1 MTKVHVVSGFLGAG
15 KTTFIKKLLMAL
27 KDEKIVI
34 LENEFGEVGIDG
46 DLIKGS
52 GYDVIELEQG
62 CICCS
67 LKINFM
73 DAILEIV
80 DSMNPDHIIVEP
92 TGIGL
97 LSEIINIMKNDKIK
111 EKCTL
116 NSLITIIDSINYL
129 DQLDAFGDFFQDQIR
144 CASTLIL
151 SKTTE
156 VADNIIDEILDSLKN
171 LNPDA
176 YIITDD
182 WENFS
187 SETLKALL
195 AGELNKD
202 IESIEAM
209 EDYHLPH
216 DISSISVVVEDNL
229 SKDKLENILDK
240 LSTGD
245 FGQVLRGKGFVKNE
259 DDLLEFNYVN
269 GQYIINKSHLKNV
282 EKMCFIGK
290 GLKEEEI
297 KMLFN

>member
-15 KTTFIKKLLMAL
+15 KTTFIKKLLGAL

-46 DLIKGS
+46 DIIKGS
-52 GYDVIELEQG
+52 GFDVIELEQG

-73 DAILEIV
+73 DAILKIV

-97 LSEIINIMKNDKIK
+97 LSEIINIMKNDKIR

-116 NSLITIIDSINYL
+116 NSLITIIDSVNYL
-129 DQLDAFGDFFQDQIR
+129 DQLDGFGDFFRDQIR

-156 VADNIIDEILDSLKN
+156 VTDDVVDKTLNSLKE
-171 LNPDA
+171 LNSDA

-182 WENFS
+182 WKNFS
-187 SETLKALL
+187 HETLRALL

-216 DISSISVVVEDNL
+216 DISSISVAVVDNL
-229 SKDKLENILDK
+229 SKDKLENILNE

-245 FGQVLRGKGFVKNE
+245 FGQVLRGKGFIKNE
-259 DDLLEFNYVN
+259 GKILEFNYVN
-269 GQYIINKSHLKNV
+269 GQYIINRSHLKDV
-282 EKMCFIGK
+282 EKICFIGK
-290 GLKEEEI
+290 GLKKEEI

>member
-15 KTTFIKKLLMAL
+15 KTTFIKKLLGAL

-46 DLIKGS
+46 DIIKGS
-52 GYDVIELEQG
+52 GFDVIELEQG

-73 DAILEIV
+73 DAILKIV

-97 LSEIINIMKNDKIK
+97 LSEIINIMKNDKIR

-116 NSLITIIDSINYL
+116 NSLITIIDSVNYL
-129 DQLDAFGDFFQDQIR
+129 DQLDGFGDFFRDQIR

-156 VADNIIDEILDSLKN
+156 VTDDVVDKTLNSLKE
-171 LNPDA
+171 LNSDA

-182 WENFS
+182 WKNFS
-187 SETLKALL
+187 HETLRALL

-216 DISSISVVVEDNL
+216 DISSISVAVVDNL
-229 SKDKLENILDK
+229 SKDKLENILNE

-245 FGQVLRGKGFVKNE
+245 FGQVLRGKGFIKNE
-259 DDLLEFNYVN
+259 GKILEFNYVN
-269 GQYIINKSHLKNV
+269 GQYIINRSHLKDV
-282 EKMCFIGK
+282 EKICFIGK
-290 GLKEEEI
+290 GLKKEEI
-297 KMLFN
+297 KMLFK